1 MPSDPPTL
9 TRVPGLQVGHAGVPG
24 GGSGCTVVL
33 GPFRGAAQRSGMATG
48 TRELAVL
55 DPHHV
60 VPRVDAILLTGG
72 SAFGLDAAAGVMA
85 WLEDRGQGFQTSS
98 GPVPIVPGAVI
109 YDLASGRA
117 RPGVAEGLTACRAAS
132 SEPVARGRVG
142 AGTGARVGKVMGSEL
157 SSEGGLGSACL
168 RIGAWRMGALAVVNA
183 LGDVL
188 DRDGRIVAG
197 ARDGS
202 GDWAFS
208 SARLLER
215 IGEGGFGDAGGALAG
230 TNTTLAV
237 VATDA
242 PLSRTDLGRL
252 AAMASTAMARRISP
266 VHTLFDGDV
275 TFALST
281 AEEEEALSPAELLSL
296 GVAGR
301 EALESAILDAVGSGP
316 GT

>member
-1 MPSDPPTL
+1 MLPEPATL
-9 TRVPGLQVGHAGVPG
+9 TRVPGLKVGHAQVPG

-33 GPFRGAAQRSGMATG
+33 GPFRGAVQRSGMATG

-72 SAFGLDAAAGVMA
+72 SAFGLDAAAGVME
-85 WLEDRGQGFQTSS
+85 WLEDQGRGFRTSA

-109 YDLASGRA
+109 FDLAPGRE
-117 RPGVAEGLTACRAAS
+117 RPGAAQGLSACRAAS

-142 AGTGARVGKVMGSEL
+142 AGTGARAGKVLGADR
-157 SSEGGLGSACL
+157 SSEGGLGSAC
-168 RIGAWRMGALAVVNA
+168 IQVGSWQMGALAVVNS

-188 DRDGRIVAG
+188 DREGRIVAG
-197 ARDGS
+197 ARDAS
-202 GDWAFS
+202 GDWASS
-208 SARLLER
+208 SARILER
-215 IGEGGFGDAGGALAG
+215 VREGGFDDGGVDRAG
-230 TNTTLAV
+230 THTTLAV

-252 AAMASTAMARRISP
+252 ATMASTGMARRISP

-281 AEEEEALSPAELLSL
+281 AEETEAFSPAELLSL

-301 EALESAILDAVGSGP
+301 EALESAILDAVDPDHRS
-316 GT
+316 